1 MTKDNNKV
9 ATSQNTN
16 DKVLQAILNVP
27 TPTNSGKASTYAL
40 NEGVADMLATKP
52 LPRQAKVIVNTI
64 AKLGGKATKAQLVAE
79 LKANNKGGNDNYDLK
94 ANQPVDKVLTHY
106 NQRLGGYG
114 KDYGGA
120 HATKYLLIK

>member
-40 NEGVADMLATKP
+40 NDDVATLLATKP
-52 LPRQAKVIVNTI
+52 LPRQAKIIVNTI
-64 AKLGGKATKAQLVAE
+64 AKLGGKVTHSELVAE
-79 LKANNKGGNDNYDLK
+79 LKANNKGGDDNYDLK
-94 ANQPVDKVLTHY
+94 ANQPVDRVLSHY

-120 HATKYLLIK
+120 NATKYLLIK

>member
-9 ATSQNTN
+9 ATSPNNN
-16 DKVLQAILNVP
+16 DQVLKAILNVP

-40 NEGVADMLATKP
+40 NDDVATLLATKP
-52 LPRQAKVIVNTI
+52 LPRQAKIIVNTI
-64 AKLGGKATKAQLVAE
+64 AKLGGKVTKAQLVAE
-79 LKANNKGGNDNYDLK
+79 LKANNNSGDDNYDLK
-94 ANQPVDKVLTHY
+94 AQQPVDKVLTHY

-120 HATKYLLIK
+120 NATKYLLIK

>member
-1 MTKDNNKV
+1 MTKDNKV
-9 ATSQNTN
+9 VTNQNTN

-40 NEGVADMLATKP
+40 NDDVATLLATKP
-52 LPRQAKVIVNTI
+52 LPRQAKIIVNTI
-64 AKLGGKATKAQLVAE
+64 AKLGGKVTKAQLVAE
-79 LKANNKGGNDNYDLK
+79 LKANNNGGDDNYDLK

-120 HATKYLLIK
+120 NATKYLLIK

>member
-1 MTKDNNKV
+1 MTKDNKV
-9 ATSQNTN
+9 VTNQNTN

-40 NEGVADMLATKP
+40 NDDVATLLATKP
-52 LPRQAKVIVNTI
+52 LPRQAKIIVNTI
-64 AKLGGKATKAQLVAE
+64 AKLGGKVTKAQLVAE
-79 LKANNKGGNDNYDLK
+79 LKANNKGGDDNYDLK

-120 HATKYLLIK
+120 NATKYLLIK

>member
-1 MTKDNNKV
+1 MTKDNKV
-9 ATSQNTN
+9 VTNQNTN

-40 NEGVADMLATKP
+40 NDDVATLLATKP
-52 LPRQAKVIVNTI
+52 LPRQAKVIDNTI
-64 AKLGGKATKAQLVAE
+64 AKLGGKVTKAQLVAE
-79 LKANNKGGNDNYDLK
+79 LKANNKGGDDNYDLK

-120 HATKYLLIK
+120 NATKYLLIK

>member
-1 MTKDNNKV
+1 MTKTNDKV
-9 ATSQNTN
+9 ATSPNTN
-16 DKVLQAILNVP
+16 DKVLQDILAVP

-40 NEGVADMLATKP
+40 NDDVATLLATKP

-64 AKLGGKATKAQLVAE
+64 AKLGGKVTKAELVAE
-79 LKANNKGGNDNYDLK
+79 LKANNKGGDDNYDLK

-114 KDYGGA
+114 KDYGGVN
-120 HATKYLLIK
+120 ATKYLLIK

>member
-1 MTKDNNKV
+1 MTKTNDKV

-16 DKVLQAILNVP
+16 DKVLQDILAVP

-40 NEGVADMLATKP
+40 NDDVATLLATKP

-64 AKLGGKATKAQLVAE
+64 AKLGGKATKAELVAE
-79 LKANNKGGNDNYDLK
+79 LKANNKGGDDNFDLK

-120 HATKYLLIK
+120 NATKYLLIK

>member
-40 NEGVADMLATKP
+40 NDDVATLLATKP
-52 LPRQAKVIVNTI
+52 LPRQAKIIVNTI
-64 AKLGGKATKAQLVAE
+64 AKLGGKVTKAQLVAE
-79 LKANNKGGNDNYDLK
+79 LKANNNSGDDNYDLK
-94 ANQPVDKVLTHY
+94 AQQPVDKVLTHY

-120 HATKYLLIK
+120 NATKYLLIK

>member
-1 MTKDNNKV
+1 MTKDNKV
-9 ATSQNTN
+9 VTNQNTN

-40 NEGVADMLATKP
+40 NDDVATLLATKP

-64 AKLGGKATKAQLVAE
+64 AKLGGKVTKAQLVAE
-79 LKANNKGGNDNYDLK
+79 LKANNKGGDDNYDLK

-114 KDYGGA
+114 KDYGGIN
-120 HATKYLLIK
+120 ATKYLLIK

>member
-1 MTKDNNKV
+1 MTKDNKV
-9 ATSQNTN
+9 VTNQNTN

-40 NEGVADMLATKP
+40 NDDVATLLATKP

-64 AKLGGKATKAQLVAE
+64 AKLGVKVTKAQLVAE
-79 LKANNKGGNDNYDLK
+79 LKANNKGGDDNYDLK

-120 HATKYLLIK
+120 NATKYLLIK

>member
-27 TPTNSGKASTYAL
+27 TPTNSGEASTYAL

-64 AKLGGKATKAQLVAE
+64 AKLGGKATKAELVAE

-114 KDYGGA
+114 KDYGGVN
-120 HATKYLLIK
+120 ATKYLLIK

>member
-1 MTKDNNKV
+1 MTKDNKV
-9 ATSQNTN
+9 VTNQNTN

-40 NEGVADMLATKP
+40 NDDVATLLATKP

-64 AKLGGKATKAQLVAE
+64 AKLGGKVTKAQLVAE
-79 LKANNKGGNDNYDLK
+79 LKANNKGGDDNYDLK
-94 ANQPVDKVLTHY
+94 ANQPVDKVLSYY

-114 KDYGGA
+114 KDYGGVN
-120 HATKYLLIK
+120 ATKYLLIK

>member
-40 NEGVADMLATKP
+40 NDDVATLLATKP

-64 AKLGGKATKAQLVAE
+64 AKLGGKVTKAQLVAE
-79 LKANNKGGNDNYDLK
+79 LKANNKGGDDNYDLK

-120 HATKYLLIK
+120 NATKYLLIK

>member
-1 MTKDNNKV
+1 MTKTNDKV
-9 ATSQNTN
+9 ATSPNTN

-40 NEGVADMLATKP
+40 NDDVATLLATKP

-64 AKLGGKATKAQLVAE
+64 AKLGGKVTKAELVAE
-79 LKANNKGGNDNYDLK
+79 LKANNKGGDDNYDLK

-114 KDYGGA
+114 KDYGGVN
-120 HATKYLLIK
+120 ATKYLLIK

>member
-120 HATKYLLIK
+120 NATKYLLIK

>member
-64 AKLGGKATKAQLVAE
+64 AKLGGKATKAELVAE

-114 KDYGGA
+114 KDYGGVN
-120 HATKYLLIK
+120 ATKDLLIK

>member
-1 MTKDNNKV
+1 MTKDNKV
-9 ATSQNTN
+9 VTNQNTN

-40 NEGVADMLATKP
+40 NDDVATLLATKP
-52 LPRQAKVIVNTI
+52 LPRQAKIIVNTI

-79 LKANNKGGNDNYDLK
+79 LKANNNGGDDNYDLK
-94 ANQPVDKVLTHY
+94 AQQPVDKVLTHY

-120 HATKYLLIK
+120 NATKYLLIK

>member
-1 MTKDNNKV
+1 MTKDNKV
-9 ATSQNTN
+9 VTNQNTN

-40 NEGVADMLATKP
+40 NDDVATLLATKP

-64 AKLGGKATKAQLVAE
+64 AKLGGKVTKAQLVAE
-79 LKANNKGGNDNYDLK
+79 LKANNNSGDDNYDLK
-94 ANQPVDKVLTHY
+94 AKQPVDKVLTHY

-120 HATKYLLIK
+120 NATKYLLIK

>member
-1 MTKDNNKV
+1 MTKDNKV
-9 ATSQNTN
+9 VTNQNTN

-40 NEGVADMLATKP
+40 NDDVATLLATKP
-52 LPRQAKVIVNTI
+52 LPRQAKIIVNTI
-64 AKLGGKATKAQLVAE
+64 AKLGGKVTKAQLVAE
-79 LKANNKGGNDNYDLK
+79 LKANNNSGDDNYDLK
-94 ANQPVDKVLTHY
+94 AQQPVDKVLTHY

-120 HATKYLLIK
+120 NATKYLLIK

>member
-1 MTKDNNKV
+1 MTKDNKV
-9 ATSQNTN
+9 VTNQNTN

-40 NEGVADMLATKP
+40 NDDVATLLATKP

-64 AKLGGKATKAQLVAE
+64 AKLGGKVTKAQLVAE
-79 LKANNKGGNDNYDLK
+79 LKANNKGGDDNYDLK
-94 ANQPVDKVLTHY
+94 ANQPVDRVVSYY

-120 HATKYLLIK
+120 NATKYLLIK

>member
-16 DKVLQAILNVP
+16 DKVLQAILSVP

-40 NEGVADMLATKP
+40 NDDVATLLATKP

-64 AKLGGKATKAQLVAE
+64 AKLGGKVTKAELVAE
-79 LKANNKGGNDNYDLK
+79 LKANNKGGDDNYDLK

-120 HATKYLLIK
+120 NATKYLLIK

>member
-40 NEGVADMLATKP
+40 NEDVATLLATKP

-64 AKLGGKATKAQLVAE
+64 AKLGGKVTKAELVAE
-79 LKANNKGGNDNYDLK
+79 LKANNKGGDDNYDLK

-120 HATKYLLIK
+120 NATKYLLIK

>member
-9 ATSQNTN
+9 ATSPNNN
-16 DKVLQAILNVP
+16 DQVLKAILNVP

-40 NEGVADMLATKP
+40 NDDVATLLATKP

-64 AKLGGKATKAQLVAE
+64 AKLGGKVTKAQLVAE
-79 LKANNKGGNDNYDLK
+79 LKANNNGGDDNYDLK
-94 ANQPVDKVLTHY
+94 AQQPVDKVLTHY

-120 HATKYLLIK
+120 NATKYLLIK

>member
-1 MTKDNNKV
+1 MTKTNDKV
-9 ATSQNTN
+9 ATSQNNN
-16 DKVLQAILNVP
+16 DQVLKAILNVP

-40 NEGVADMLATKP
+40 NDGVADMLATKP
-52 LPRQAKVIVNTI
+52 LPRQAKIIVNTI

-79 LKANNKGGNDNYDLK
+79 LKANNNGGDDNYDLK
-94 ANQPVDKVLTHY
+94 AQQPVDKVLTHY

-120 HATKYLLIK
+120 NATKYLLIK

>member
-64 AKLGGKATKAQLVAE
+64 AKLGGKATKAELVAE

-120 HATKYLLIK
+120 NATKYLLIK

>member
-1 MTKDNNKV
+1 MTKDNKV
-9 ATSQNTN
+9 VTNQNTN

-40 NEGVADMLATKP
+40 NDDVATLLATKP

-64 AKLGGKATKAQLVAE
+64 AKLGGKVTKAQLVAE
-79 LKANNKGGNDNYDLK
+79 LKANNKGGDDNYDLK
-94 ANQPVDKVLTHY
+94 ANQPVDRVLSYY

-114 KDYGGA
+114 KDYGGVN
-120 HATKYLLIK
+120 ATKYLLIK

>member
-40 NEGVADMLATKP
+40 NEDVATLLATKP

-64 AKLGGKATKAQLVAE
+64 AKLGGKVTKAQLVAE
-79 LKANNKGGNDNYDLK
+79 LKANNKGGDDNYDLK

-114 KDYGGA
+114 KDYGGVN
-120 HATKYLLIK
+120 ATKYLLIK

>member
-9 ATSQNTN
+9 ATSPNNN
-16 DKVLQAILNVP
+16 DQVLKAILNVP
-27 TPTNSGKASTYAL
+27 TPTNSGNASTYAL
-40 NEGVADMLATKP
+40 NDDVATLLSTKP

-79 LKANNKGGNDNYDLK
+79 LKANNKGGDDNYDLK
-94 ANQPVDKVLTHY
+94 ANQPVDRVLSYY

-114 KDYGGA
+114 KDYGGVN
-120 HATKYLLIK
+120 ATKYLLIK

>member
-9 ATSQNTN
+9 ATSPNNN
-16 DKVLQAILNVP
+16 DQVLKAILNVP
-27 TPTNSGKASTYAL
+27 TPTNSGKASTYAS
-40 NEGVADMLATKP
+40 NDDVATLLATKP

-64 AKLGGKATKAQLVAE
+64 AKLGGKVTKAQLVAE
-79 LKANNKGGNDNYDLK
+79 LKANNNGGDDNYDLK
-94 ANQPVDKVLTHY
+94 AQQPVDKVLTHY

-120 HATKYLLIK
+120 NATKYLLIK

>member
-1 MTKDNNKV
+1 MTKDNKV
-9 ATSQNTN
+9 VTNQNTN

-40 NEGVADMLATKP
+40 NDDVATLLATKP

-64 AKLGGKATKAQLVAE
+64 AKLGGKVTKAQLVAE
-79 LKANNKGGNDNYDLK
+79 LKANNNGGDDNYDLK

-114 KDYGGA
+114 KDYGGVN
-120 HATKYLLIK
+120 ATKYLLIK

>member
-40 NEGVADMLATKP
+40 NEDVATLLATKP

-64 AKLGGKATKAQLVAE
+64 AKLGGKATKAELVAE
-79 LKANNKGGNDNYDLK
+79 LKANNKGGDDNYDLK

-114 KDYGGA
+114 KDYGGVN
-120 HATKYLLIK
+120 ATKYLLIK

>member
-1 MTKDNNKV
+1 MSNNNKV

-16 DKVLQAILNVP
+16 DKVLQAILDVP

-79 LKANNKGGNDNYDLK
+79 LKANNNGGNDNYDLK
-94 ANQPVDKVLTHY
+94 AQQPVDKVLTHY

-114 KDYGGA
+114 KDYGGVN
-120 HATKYLLIK
+120 ATKYLLIK

>member
-1 MTKDNNKV
+1 MTKDNKV
-9 ATSQNTN
+9 VTNQNTN

-40 NEGVADMLATKP
+40 NDDVATLLATKP

-64 AKLGGKATKAQLVAE
+64 AKLGGKVTKAQLVAE
-79 LKANNKGGNDNYDLK
+79 LKANNKGGDDNYDLK
-94 ANQPVDKVLTHY
+94 ANQPVDRVLSYY

-120 HATKYLLIK
+120 NATKYLLIK

>member
-16 DKVLQAILNVP
+16 DKVLQAILSVP

-40 NEGVADMLATKP
+40 NDDVATLLATKP

-64 AKLGGKATKAQLVAE
+64 AKLGGKVTKAQLVAE
-79 LKANNKGGNDNYDLK
+79 LKANNKGGDDNYDLK

-120 HATKYLLIK
+120 NATKYLLIK